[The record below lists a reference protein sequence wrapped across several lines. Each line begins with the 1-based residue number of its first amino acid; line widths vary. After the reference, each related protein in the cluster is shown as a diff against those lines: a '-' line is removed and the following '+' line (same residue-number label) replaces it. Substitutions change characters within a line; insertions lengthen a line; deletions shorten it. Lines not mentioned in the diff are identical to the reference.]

1 MWKLNTMGRV
11 ISGLG
16 SFGEI
21 PNETVKCQQ
30 RPMGVCGDGA
40 GKGRCLLGFPWEQ
53 LVFLS
58 ADGGFFAHR
67 CAVGPHCGDLP
78 GGWRWNRSLRGR
90 CPQEQRWGFCC
101 TNGAGS
107 CICTS
112 IPSASWQEPQL
123 ELTESPGRRMSV
135 SATLGSPAGRSF
147 GSGVG
152 GLSSTASPREAAG
165 SPALEMQLDRAG
177 PAWLQQAL
185 PRKAGPWGPLQPGV
199 L

>member
-1 MWKLNTMGRV
+1 MPTALH
-11 ISGLG
+11 
-16 SFGEI
+16 
-21 PNETVKCQQ
+21 
-30 RPMGVCGDGA
+30 GDGWWMGL

-67 CAVGPHCGDLP
+67 RAVRPHCDDLP
-78 GGWRWNRSLRGR
+78 GGWRWNRSLRGL

-135 SATLGSPAGRSF
+135 GATLGSPAGQKLWKRSGGLELYCISQ
-147 GSGVG
+147 GSGG
-152 GLSSTASPREAAG
+152 FPSAGDAAG
-165 SPALEMQLDRAG
+165 QGWASVATAGIAKEGWTLGSPPTRCS
-177 PAWLQQAL
+177 
-185 PRKAGPWGPLQPGV
+185 V
-199 L
+199 IV